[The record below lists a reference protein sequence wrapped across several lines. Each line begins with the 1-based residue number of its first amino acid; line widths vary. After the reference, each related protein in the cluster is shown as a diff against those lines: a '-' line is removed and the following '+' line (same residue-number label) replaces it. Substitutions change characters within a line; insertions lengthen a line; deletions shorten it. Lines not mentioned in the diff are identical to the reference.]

1 MVAAYSSMRFLGGLF
16 GLVGALFGKAFTP
29 TLTGWFSSYS
39 AWVFPALVAGLL
51 AAMTLAGLPFPAV
64 LRRLRH
70 RIRAEA

>member
-1 MVAAYSSMRFLGGLF
+1 MVAVYSSMRFWAGYL
-16 GLVGALFGKAFTP
+16 
-29 TLTGWFSSYS
+29 GWFSSYS

-64 LRRLRH
+64 LRRSRH